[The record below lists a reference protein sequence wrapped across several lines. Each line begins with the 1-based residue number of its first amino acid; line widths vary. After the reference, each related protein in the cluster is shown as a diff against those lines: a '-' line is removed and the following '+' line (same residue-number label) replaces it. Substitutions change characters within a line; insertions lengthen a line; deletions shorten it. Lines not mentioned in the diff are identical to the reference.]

1 VYLKILIV
9 CSQPGKPQHMDA
21 DFIKDYE
28 SACLTIFRRFAMNE
42 ISILVGGKAG
52 DGIRQA
58 GHTLAR
64 LLNRIGYRI
73 FFYDDY
79 PSLIRGGHNFSII
92 RASQKRIIA
101 HKETV
106 DLIVALN
113 QDTVEKHKNR
123 LNDNGMILFDTKK
136 ADAQGVGLDFM
147 GIVKELKGVPIMRNT
162 AALGALAKVLGAEW
176 SVLERVMM
184 DTMEKQID
192 LNLKI
197 AQYAYDQ
204 VEKAYLPLPKLNQN
218 PLPLLSGNEAIALGA
233 VKAGLNMYIA
243 YPMTP
248 ASAILHYLAAHED
261 DLGVVTLHPESE
273 IGVAL
278 IALGAAYA
286 GAKAM
291 VGTSGG
297 GFALMTEA
305 LSLAGQGELPIVFV
319 VSQRPG
325 PSTGVPT
332 YTMQGDLPFVIH
344 SGHGEFVKVVLAP
357 GDAEEA
363 FYLTGLAV
371 NLAWQLQVP
380 SFVLSDKHLSESI
393 FSFDADL
400 DKVKPAEPL
409 LWDGQGEYKR
419 YLDSENGI
427 SPLAFPGNPS
437 AIVKATSYEH
447 DEYGITTEEP
457 EQIAR
462 MQKKR
467 LRKRKTLMDELSKHE
482 QVKVYGNM
490 ESKTAIICWGST
502 KGACIEVAEELG
514 LKVVQPLVLEPLP
527 IESFKEALEGVDKII
542 AVEVNATGQLATLLS
557 GHGICIDDMVLRFD
571 ARPFTVDVLLDK
583 VKEVLS

>member
-1 VYLKILIV
+1 MK
-9 CSQPGKPQHMDA
+9 
-21 DFIKDYE
+21 
-28 SACLTIFRRFAMNE
+28 E
-42 ISILVGGKAG
+42 ISILIGGKAG

-113 QDTVEKHKNR
+113 QDAVEKHIHR

-136 ADAQGVGLDFM
+136 AGAQGIGVDFM
-147 GIVKELKGVPIMRNT
+147 GIVKDLEGVPIMRNT
-162 AALGALAKVLGAEW
+162 AALGALAKILGAEW

-184 DTMEKQID
+184 DTIEKQID

-204 VEKAYLPLPKLNQN
+204 VEKAYMPLPKLNQN

-233 VKAGLNMYIA
+233 VQAGLNMYIA

-278 IALGAAYA
+278 VALGAAYA
-286 GAKAM
+286 GAKTM

-332 YTMQGDLPFVIH
+332 YTMQGDLLFVLH

-371 NLAWQLQVP
+371 NLAWQFQIP

-393 FSFDADL
+393 FSFEADL
-400 DKVKPAEPL
+400 NAVKPESPL

-419 YLDSENGI
+419 YLDSENGV
-427 SPLAFPGNPS
+427 SPLTFPGNPS
-437 AIVKATSYEH
+437 AIVKVTSYEH

-457 EQIAR
+457 EEIVR
-462 MQKKR
+462 MQQKR
-467 LRKRKTLMDELSKHE
+467 LRKRKTLIDELTKHE
-482 QVKVYGNM
+482 QVKVYGSS
-490 ESKTAIICWGST
+490 ESKTALLCWGST
-502 KGACIEVAEELG
+502 KGACIEVAQELG

-527 IESFKEALEGVDKII
+527 IEPLQKALADATKII
-542 AVEVNATGQLATLLS
+542 AVEANATGQLATLLS
-557 GHGICIDDMVLRFD
+557 SQGLCIDDMILRFD
-571 ARPFTVDVLLDK
+571 ARPFTVDTLLDK
-583 VKEVLS
+583 VKEILS